1 MLLLLFFDNF
11 VFYRYDKILSYDIVW
26 FIMISFYYQ
35 TRQQLIFNVSGFG

>member
-11 VFYRYDKILSYDIVW
+11 VFYRYDKILSYDIVR

-35 TRQQLIFNVSGFG
+35 TRQQLIFNVNGFR